1 MLYRN
6 VQYLTLLRAMASSLE
21 LESITGMRA
30 MTHMPPDERAHLIKE
45 REQAVELL
53 CNRCA
58 PSALFCLLLPHNV
71 RSERSLHRFRGCRT
85 IANAERCAVL

>member
-1 MLYRN
+1 MRLCCI

-58 PSALFCLLLPHNV
+58 LHYSAYCFPI
-71 RSERSLHRFRGCRT
+71 T
-85 IANAERCAVL
+85 